1 MAGNF
6 TNLRY
11 DDEAYN
17 EEVARS
23 TNPLIYKLDPNYAIN
38 CNPCFAPY
46 GPRGGHDN
54 ATVANESEKIDID
67 SILKGISKISS
78 KSNRHQIPQ
87 SLNQYNT
94 YVPNECPNA
103 LEPQYSR
110 YTHPS
115 FDIRGLNV
123 RDLRFGYPLHD
134 PQCQIFEDFSV
145 NTRLQ
150 AKDNHKTIW
159 QVPFNQ
165 RDLLPTERLGKV
177 KNCTVSVNCAYAPYA
192 P

>member
-1 MAGNF
+1 MAGKF

-11 DDEAYN
+11 DKEAYD
-17 EEVARS
+17 EEISRS
-23 TNPLIYKLDPNYAIN
+23 TNPLSYKLDPNYTTN
-38 CNPCFAPY
+38 CHPCFAPY

-54 ATVANESEKIDID
+54 SETVGDKIDVD
-67 SILKGISKISS
+67 SVLKGLHKTNSKANKDQMPIPLNYSS
-78 KSNRHQIPQ
+78 QN
-87 SLNQYNT
+87 
-94 YVPNECPNA
+94 PNECSGA
-103 LEPQYSR
+103 LETQYSR

-123 RDLRFGYPLHD
+123 PDMRFGYPLHD
-134 PQCQIFEDFSV
+134 PQCQIFENFEV

-159 QVPFNQ
+159 QIPLNQ

-177 KNCTVSVNCAYAPYA
+177 KNCTVTLNCNYAPYI
-192 P
+192 